1 MEELNVVGAKVP
13 FQLNKASF
21 GNQVTTVLDIVFGI
35 MQKYPTTKFVI
46 EGHTDTT
53 GPKAFNQKLSE
64 NRANSVKEFLVA
76 AGVSA
81 DRLSAV
87 GYGEDKP
94 SSSNKTR
101 KGRESN
107 RRVEFKVV
115 E

>member
-1 MEELNVVGAKVP
+1 MN
-13 FQLNKASF
+13 
-21 GNQVTTVLDIVFGI
+21 
-35 MQKYPTTKFVI
+35 KYPTTTFVI

-64 NRANSVKEFLVA
+64 GRANSVRKFLVEKGIA
-76 AGVSA
+76 P